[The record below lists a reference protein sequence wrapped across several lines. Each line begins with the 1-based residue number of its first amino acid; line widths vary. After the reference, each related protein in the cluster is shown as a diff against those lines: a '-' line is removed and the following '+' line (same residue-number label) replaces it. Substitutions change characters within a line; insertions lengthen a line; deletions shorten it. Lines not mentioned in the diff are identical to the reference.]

1 MLWFLVFFLY
11 NKYARFIVWMF
22 VWVYG
27 FVYSFAFVRV
37 LLRTLY
43 NACNVQWWDFD
54 FRLIICLFLI
64 GIFLLLFDELVL
76 FVSPLNKLLSF
87 SLLYYLIFPSYFVY
101 TYDRFVHLHKFIMFN
116 RNLRVIFH
124 VFFAALKVK
133 INCRDYIFPR
143 FFFFLH
149 SEFLL
154 LHKVCL
160 SRKMKRFGNVK
171 LLKRL
176 SIVL

>member
-1 MLWFLVFFLY
+1 MLVSSCGCLCEFMGLSIHLRLSVYCWEHCIMPVMCNDGISISVSSFLFS
-11 NKYARFIVWMF
+11 N
-22 VWVYG
+22 G
-27 FVYSFAFVRV
+27 
-37 LLRTLY
+37 
-43 NACNVQWWDFD
+43 DF
-54 FRLIICLFLI
+54 
-64 GIFLLLFDELVL
+64 LLFDELVL

-133 INCRDYIFPR
+133 INCRDYIFSR
-143 FFFFLH
+143 FFLH